1 MTLQLQNVSVDSLD
15 PSRLAAFWA
24 EVLGWR
30 ITFDDNDEVVL
41 EPPAGSPHEGIAPDI
56 VFIRVRDGRV
66 AKSRFHLDLRPSDQ
80 AAEVQRLEG
89 FGAYRVDIGQP
100 SDCTWVVLADLEGNE
115 FCVLRP
121 LTPEET
127 SPLIDR

>member
-30 ITFDDNDEVVL
+30 ITFDDSDEVVL

-56 VFIRVRDGRV
+56 VFIRVPDGRV

-80 AAEVQRLEG
+80 VAEVQRLEG
-89 FGAYRVDIGQP
+89 LGAYRVDIGQP

-121 LTPEET
+121 LTPEEM

>member
-1 MTLQLQNVSVDSLD
+1 MALLLQNVSVDSLD

-30 ITFDDNDEVVL
+30 ITFDDGDEVVI
-41 EPPAGSPHEGIAPDI
+41 EPPAGSPHEGISPDV
-56 VFIRVRDGRV
+56 VFIRVPNGRV

-80 AAEVQRLEG
+80 SVEVQRLESL
-89 FGAYRVDIGQP
+89 GAARVDIGQP
-100 SDCTWVVLADLEGNE
+100 ADCTWVVLSDLEGNE

-121 LTPEET
+121 FTDEELA
-127 SPLIDR
+127 SLG